1 MDAYKQRVT
10 TLKKQ
15 LKEAERL
22 AANAKKVIEKKKK
35 AKKPKKTTAA
45 GAALVK
51 RLDHLEKLIL
61 ASKDKPA
68 VAK

>member
-15 LKEAERL
+15 LKEAERM

-35 AKKPKKTTAA
+35 ATKKTTTA
-45 GAALVK
+45 GADLVK

-68 VAK
+68 VTK

>member
-22 AANAKKVIEKKKK
+22 AANAKKVIEKKK

-68 VAK
+68 VTK